1 MFLSSENYLDHLK
14 QLIAGSQHLS
24 IAVAFWGKG
33 AEKLFENWQGK
44 KLRIICNLESG
55 ATNPEVIT
63 AIREW
68 KGKKVFEVEV
78 RTLGDLH
85 AKVVLGEHE
94 AIMGSANISANGL
107 GYEASECSGWQE
119 AGLRVADQQV
129 LKTAR
134 DWFEQ
139 QWQRAGQDLTDDQ
152 LDQARL
158 AWEKHRASRPN
169 PSNNA
174 NCLLDA
180 PLEALLDRPIYLAIY
195 RIQKVSDEAM
205 ACGAAAVE
213 QARCSP
219 ELALNSRNLDFF
231 EDWPD
236 DSAEPLPKDAPIIR
250 VYYGARGAVRVRG
263 VWQRIPVLDQGYP
276 NAEGMRVSV
285 PILERRNKVLDWTL
299 GSLEQKRLGERL
311 QEWLTSLYPETDGEM
326 DTGGCCRRLDEFL
339 LWEAERDGMPL

>member
-1 MFLSSENYLDHLK
+1 MFLSSENYLDHLR

-44 KLRIICNLESG
+44 NLRIICNLESG
-55 ATNPEVIT
+55 ATNPEVIA

-68 KGKKVFEVEV
+68 KDKKDFKVEV
-78 RTLGDLH
+78 RTLADLH

-129 LKTAR
+129 LKTAGA
-134 DWFEQ
+134 WFEQ
-139 QWQRAGQDLTDDQ
+139 QWQRAEHALTDDQ

-158 AWEKHRASRPN
+158 AWEKHRASRPRT
-169 PSNNA
+169 STNA

-180 PLEALLDRPIYLAIY
+180 PLDALLDRPIYLAIY
-195 RIQKVSDEAM
+195 RIKRTSEKAQEAAM
-205 ACGAAAVE
+205 HARK
-213 QARCSP
+213 QASCSP
-219 ELALNSRNLDFF
+219 ELELQHADLDFF

-236 DSAEPLPKDAPIIR
+236 DAEEPLIKEAPLIQ
-250 VYYGARGAVRVRG
+250 VYFGPNKGTSVAGI
-263 VWQRIPVLDQGYP
+263 WQRVPQLDQSY
-276 NAEGMRVSV
+276 EGDDGCDIAV
-285 PILERRNKVLDWTL
+285 PIMARLQDALGWTL
-299 GSLEQKRLGERL
+299 SRPKQQELAKRLKPWLKTLYSDIGEDD
-311 QEWLTSLYPETDGEM
+311 QWNGH
-326 DTGGCCRRLDEFL
+326 CRRLDEFL
-339 LWEAERDGMPL
+339 RWEAECDGMPL